1 MKLINTLLHNI
12 QYNKKYQF
20 WLFFAI
26 LVFLTLFM
34 MWCNGLS
41 SSYQGYDFYFH
52 YRRLDVLID
61 ALKQGLFPNYT
72 DYSNVDG
79 YGYFTKGFYCDAIL
93 IPFALIGLF
102 TSTYFAYDVM
112 IFTMTVLCGV
122 FTYHA
127 VRVIYKSSYVA
138 LLTSILYTFAIYRLY
153 DVYQRAAFGEALS
166 FTFLPL
172 IFLGLY
178 HIIKGDYK
186 KWYILAIGYSLLIFT
201 HVISS
206 VLTFI
211 TLLIILVVCYK
222 PILKEPKRIGYLF
235 LAGLVTIAVTAYY
248 LFPVIE
254 QLASNTFLY
263 SMGGKAGYGK
273 VGFDLVFWGLISGIL
288 YPGKAIWSGVGII
301 LILLILLRFFI
312 KGKKSDGL
320 KSVDIGV
327 IIGICFIIA
336 SSRIFPWGTFPFSLI
351 GFIQYPWRLYEFA
364 SCFFAVAGAYYLSLL
379 FVKTKSRIIVFAVIV
394 VATMVTTYI
403 HSENYKYLY
412 YAKALQIYA
421 GNSDENPAFYNH
433 YHLIGGEYFPARI
446 VAIDYIYIRGEKV
459 EFKNADTQISN
470 LKRNKNVTSFDIEV
484 HATDSLLL
492 PLLYYKGYH
501 VTLDGIDLP
510 VQQSPTGL
518 VQIVADKS
526 GRVEAYYKGTTTQ
539 WVSFYISII
548 SILAFSI
555 FIIWSKK
562 REHETGR

>member
-1 MKLINTLLHNI
+1 MKLLDNLISNI
-12 QYNKKYQF
+12 QYNKKNQF

-34 MWCNGLS
+34 MLCNGLS
-41 SSYQGYDFYFH
+41 TSYQGYDFYFH

-61 ALKQGLFPNYT
+61 AIRHGAFPNYI
-72 DYSNVDG
+72 DYSNVEG
-79 YGYFTKGFYCDAIL
+79 YGYFTKGFYCDVIL

-102 TSTYFAYDVM
+102 TNTYIAYDAM
-112 IFTMTVLCGV
+112 IFVMTILCGV
-122 FTYHA
+122 FTYHT
-127 VRVIYKSSYVA
+127 VKVIYKSSYVA
-138 LLTSILYTFAIYRLY
+138 LLAGILYTFAIYRLY
-153 DVYQRAAFGEALS
+153 DVYQRAALGEMLS

-178 HIIKGDYK
+178 HIVKGDYK
-186 KWYILAIGYSLLIFT
+186 KWYILTIGYSLLIFT

-206 VLTFI
+206 VLMFL
-211 TLLIILVVCYK
+211 TLLIILVIYYK

-235 LAGLVTIAVTAYY
+235 LAGLVTVAITAYY
-248 LFPVIE
+248 LFPVFE

-263 SMGGKAGYGK
+263 NGAGKAGYGK
-273 VGFDLVFWGLISGIL
+273 VDFDLVFWGFLSGIL
-288 YPGKAIWSGVGII
+288 YPDRAIWSGVGII

-312 KGKKSDGL
+312 KGKKTEELRGA
-320 KSVDIGV
+320 DIGV

-364 SCFFAVAGAYYLSLL
+364 SWFFALGGAYYLSLL
-379 FVKTKSRIIVFAVIV
+379 FVKNKSRAIVFAIIV

-412 YAKALQIYA
+412 SVKALQLYVRD
-421 GNSDENPAFYNH
+421 SDENPTFENR

-446 VAIDYIYIRGEKV
+446 LAIDYIHDRGEKV
-459 EFKNADTQISN
+459 EFRNKDTQISN
-470 LKRNKNVTSFDIEV
+470 LERNDNVTSFDAEV
-484 HATDSLLL
+484 HSADSLVL
-492 PLLYYKGYH
+492 PLIYYKGYS
-501 VTLDGIDLP
+501 VTQNGLNLP
-510 VQQSPTGL
+510 IEQSSTGL
-518 VQIVADKS
+518 VQIPVDKS
-526 GRVEAYYKGTTTQ
+526 GRVEAYYKGTTMQ

-562 REHETGR
+562 KGHETNR